1 MPFTPVVAPKCP
13 LCKTSVYQAEQVIC
27 SDRKPY
33 HKACLK
39 CVNCAI
45 RLTPATLNEHD
56 EKLFCN
62 VCYERYFN
70 PVEFTVDY
78 YGGIVTPEDIER
90 EKERERLEKERLE
103 AALRDKRCPTCSQK
117 VYPEQ
122 AVEFSDVIFHKTC
135 VKCCE
140 CMRSFDGKDMCM
152 GPKEDPRPFCKFC
165 FAKAFGISALD
176 ITELVQIA
184 PSNQIATQGLW
195 AKMIQEQW
203 RELMKIFILK
213 EEKLWKL
220 NCLDQAW
227 HVRSHHVCWLGYLHK
242 ILNLKKI

>member
-1 MPFTPVVAPKCP
+1 MICLLFHVYEASSQYKTKAWQTTVHCKCFC
-13 LCKTSVYQAEQVIC
+13 LFQVIC

-90 EKERERLEKERLE
+90 Y
-103 AALRDKRCPTCSQK
+103 A
-117 VYPEQ
+117 
-122 AVEFSDVIFHKTC
+122 
-135 VKCCE
+135 
-140 CMRSFDGKDMCM
+140 M
-152 GPKEDPRPFCKFC
+152 
-165 FAKAFGISALD
+165 
-176 ITELVQIA
+176 
-184 PSNQIATQGLW
+184 SNF
-195 AKMIQEQW
+195 IQ
-203 RELMKIFILK
+203 
-213 EEKLWKL
+213 
-220 NCLDQAW
+220 
-227 HVRSHHVCWLGYLHK
+227 
-242 ILNLKKI
+242 

>member
-184 PSNQIATQGLW
+184 PSNQIATQGL
-195 AKMIQEQW
+195 
-203 RELMKIFILK
+203 
-213 EEKLWKL
+213 
-220 NCLDQAW
+220 
-227 HVRSHHVCWLGYLHK
+227 
-242 ILNLKKI
+242 